1 METINRATSI
11 LNTVDSESR
20 VEQTILRSSVPIN
33 INENEEI
40 TVLGQRGVWA
50 NRSEVLNWKGPVPI
64 SQYKLNDD
72 PHPEVIH
79 KTNSQPVEYTQDIQV
94 RYLRPPTP
102 QAPGN

>member
-40 TVLGQRGVWA
+40 TVLGDLYYVMR
-50 NRSEVLNWKGPVPI
+50 I
-64 SQYKLNDD
+64 D
-72 PHPEVIH
+72 
-79 KTNSQPVEYTQDIQV
+79 
-94 RYLRPPTP
+94 
-102 QAPGN
+102 